1 MQCYYVFPILANVW
15 NNMEICLYSI
25 AINNLKYSLSE
36 TLTHTQPLRENHPM
50 AIKTMKNYFHTH
62 SQVIYLYLFICSFSI
77 LTQIQKKIRFVL
89 YTKCIY
95 KYKFLEKNPE
105 DMNLKTWTIMF
116 QCFILFCVKKLYN
129 AFHVSV
135 VYESQIQPCR
145 IYKFYSQLDH
155 KEN

>member
-1 MQCYYVFPILANVW
+1 
-15 NNMEICLYSI
+15 
-25 AINNLKYSLSE
+25 
-36 TLTHTQPLRENHPM
+36 M

-135 VYESQIQPCR
+135 VYTKAKYNRAEYINFIPNLIIKKISLVRKWKRDMHASNNFCAI
-145 IYKFYSQLDH
+145 IIITMNK
-155 KEN
+155 